1 MLLTTGQAAERLNVT
16 PGTVRNWIK
25 QGVIKGRKVGP
36 KVYKIEEKEVERLL
50 CNLPNS

>member
-1 MLLTTGQAAERLNVT
+1 MLLTTGQAAKRLNVT

-25 QGVIKGRKVGP
+25 QGTIKARRVGP
-36 KVYKIEEKEVERLL
+36 KVYKIEEQEVERLL